1 MPITITPPSIQFL
14 AVEVTEPETT
24 VETADIETQTTTR
37 VYNTQ
42 QKKFRKML
50 REGLKYIEAHKKG
63 TKQFKSLEQML
74 SEL

>member
-1 MPITITPPSIQFL
+1 M
-14 AVEVTEPETT
+14 EVTEPETT
-24 VETADIETQTTTR
+24 EETADTKTQAATR
-37 VYNTQ
+37 LYNTQ

-50 REGLKYIEAHKKG
+50 REGFKYIEAHKNG